1 MSGDRR
7 RSRHHIWL
15 RQCRKFQSAVQEV
28 SKESKQRNTPAPK
41 MMSTIRNCRSQ
52 RPLNN
57 PLSPTWDFA
66 SCYSRYP
73 SSDESRFHEPCN
85 PVLSLCVPQ
94 VQGPPRLIDR
104 LHWKIVTVPFDGL
117 LYGLLW
123 QAVCASIT
131 EQFLGSALFSPL
143 QKYYR
148 AFCWRRWR
156 SRPIGGIDHVFD
168 VWNDPTIVT
177 LYSIAK

>member
-1 MSGDRR
+1 MQKVSECSARG
-7 RSRHHIWL
+7 IK
-15 RQCRKFQSAVQEV
+15 RKQAKKHARAENDVHN
-28 SKESKQRNTPAPK
+28 KELSI
-41 MMSTIRNCRSQ
+41 SS

-94 VQGPPRLIDR
+94 VQGPPRLINR